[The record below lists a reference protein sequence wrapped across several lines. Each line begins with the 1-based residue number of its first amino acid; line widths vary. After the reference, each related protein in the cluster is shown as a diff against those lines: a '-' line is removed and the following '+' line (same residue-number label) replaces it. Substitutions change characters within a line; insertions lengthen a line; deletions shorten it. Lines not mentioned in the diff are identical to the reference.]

1 MDTKKNFIAVA
12 GNIGVGKSS
21 LVKLL
26 GDGLG
31 WDPFYEPVKSN
42 PYLADFYASMN
53 DWAFHSQIFFLIHRL
68 KDQQAIRA
76 HPTSVIQDRS
86 IFEDAEIFAKNLFL
100 QNHINKRDYGTYR
113 ALYETALEM
122 LPKPDL
128 VVYLQASVDTLL
140 KRIRKRGR
148 AYEKSIG
155 PEYLEK
161 LNELYEEWVHEF
173 CLCPILTIPTDEIN
187 FVKNPEHFQTVLNR
201 IQNRLTGVEVIDLK

>member
-1 MDTKKNFIAVA
+1 MEKKKNFIAVA

-26 GDGLG
+26 CEGLG
-31 WDPFYEPVKSN
+31 WDPFFEPVKSN
-42 PYLADFYASMN
+42 PYLADFYASMD

-86 IFEDAEIFAKNLFL
+86 IFEDAEIFAKNLYL
-100 QNHINKRDYGTYR
+100 QDHISKRDYGTYR
-113 ALYETALEM
+113 ALYETALD
-122 LPKPDL
+122 LIPKPDL

-148 AYEKSIG
+148 TYEKSIE
-155 PEYLEK
+155 PEYLER
-161 LNELYEEWVHEF
+161 LNVLYAQWVQEF

-187 FVKNPEHFQTVLNR
+187 FVKNPEHFQTVLKK
-201 IQNRLTGVEVIDLK
+201 IQSRLSGVEVIELK